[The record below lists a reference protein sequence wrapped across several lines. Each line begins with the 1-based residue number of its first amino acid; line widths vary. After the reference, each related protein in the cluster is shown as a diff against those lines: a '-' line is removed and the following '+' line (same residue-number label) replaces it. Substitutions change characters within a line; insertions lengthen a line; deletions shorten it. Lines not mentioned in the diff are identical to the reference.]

1 MSKYFVDGKE
11 YETSLKGLVIMGDSE
26 KENLVFLKPTDKDW
40 KRYFEADPEW
50 TDPGYERDILLYT
63 YENNL
68 TDVERV
74 AYVTWKNGTN
84 VSEHGELEVQL
95 DPVDQSYINGL
106 LMQQRYDGDFDSVGI
121 FD

>member
-26 KENLVFLKPTDKDW
+26 KENLVFLKPTDKEW

-50 TDPGYERDILLYT
+50 SDPGYERDILLYT

-68 TDVERV
+68 TEVEHV
-74 AYVTWKNGTN
+74 AYVTWKKGTN
-84 VSEHGELEVQL
+84 ASEHGELEVQL
-95 DPVDQSYINGL
+95 DSVDRAYINGL
-106 LMQQRYDGDFDSVGI
+106 LMQQRSDGDFDSFCF